1 VSADVAGL
9 PSLNLRL
16 RNLGI
21 VLAGGMSVESSIEC
35 IDALHVAGRR
45 RRDKLQ
51 VTDITAPQL
60 SG

>member
-35 IDALHVAGRR
+35 IAALHVAGLR